1 MISTSAKISHK
12 MINRKI
18 MKKDK
23 RIIGGF
29 FMTHKEFYSDLKR
42 IIDITKKVICTVG
55 VYLVI
60 TLWLAGLLTTY
71 YYVFMHNQFQSLGEY
86 FETGVNAGSLL
97 MVCFCMTL
105 ILYYCAQ
112 KLGLIGRTPVFLNK
126 THVVA
131 AYIMIV
137 MLGFVNFN
145 YSTIVDKGYTQVENL
160 KEKVDIYQKQVKC
173 THPSAWAGYITPGNS
188 VKDPN
193 KTAIK
198 KGNKWVSKDI
208 LSLCKVKDN
217 EYKKI
222 CYKCGKTL
230 ESGTAVKIKG
240 LGKTYELSNGC
251 IFSYGPYI
259 DSKKMEKCTSH
270 VYGKYRT
277 YMGLKKHIIRK
288 CKLCGH
294 KEEKE

>member
-1 MISTSAKISHK
+1 
-12 MINRKI
+12 
-18 MKKDK
+18 
-23 RIIGGF
+23 
-29 FMTHKEFYSDLKR
+29 MTHKKFYSDLKR

-105 ILYYCAQ
+105 ILYYCAK
-112 KLGLIGRTPVFLNK
+112 KLRLIDRNPIFLNK
-126 THVVA
+126 THIVA

-208 LSLCKVKDN
+208 LQR
-217 EYKKI
+217 I
-222 CYKCGKTL
+222 
-230 ESGTAVKIKG
+230 
-240 LGKTYELSNGC
+240 
-251 IFSYGPYI
+251 
-259 DSKKMEKCTSH
+259 
-270 VYGKYRT
+270 
-277 YMGLKKHIIRK
+277 
-288 CKLCGH
+288 
-294 KEEKE
+294 

>member
-1 MISTSAKISHK
+1 
-12 MINRKI
+12 
-18 MKKDK
+18 
-23 RIIGGF
+23 
-29 FMTHKEFYSDLKR
+29 MTHKKFYSDLKR

-97 MVCFCMTL
+97 MVGCCMTL
-105 ILYYCAQ
+105 ILYYCAK
-112 KLGLIGRTPVFLNK
+112 KLRLIDRNPIFLNK
-126 THVVA
+126 THIVA

>member
-1 MISTSAKISHK
+1 MGDIVNLDDVI
-12 MINRKI
+12 RKE
-18 MKKDK
+18 MERNNVTKP
-23 RIIGGF
+23 GEMVLNPVNQEEPSNSL
-29 FMTHKEFYSDLKR
+29 MTVATAMRTAAD
-42 IIDITKKVICTVG
+42 DIESCIE
-55 VYLVI
+55 
-60 TLWLAGLLTTY
+60 LADD
-71 YYVFMHNQFQSLGEY
+71 
-86 FETGVNAGSLL
+86 
-97 MVCFCMTL
+97 
-105 ILYYCAQ
+105 I
-112 KLGLIGRTPVFLNK
+112 
-126 THVVA
+126 
-131 AYIMIV
+131 
-137 MLGFVNFN
+137 LGFICEKTGLD
-145 YSTIVDKGYTQVENL
+145 YL

>member
-1 MISTSAKISHK
+1 MTY
-12 MINRKI
+12 
-18 MKKDK
+18 KK
-23 RIIGGF
+23 
-29 FMTHKEFYSDLKR
+29 FYSDLKR

-105 ILYYCAQ
+105 ILYYCAK
-112 KLGLIGRTPVFLNK
+112 KLRLIDRNPIFLNK
-126 THVVA
+126 THIVA

>member
-1 MISTSAKISHK
+1 
-12 MINRKI
+12 
-18 MKKDK
+18 
-23 RIIGGF
+23 
-29 FMTHKEFYSDLKR
+29 
-42 IIDITKKVICTVG
+42 
-55 VYLVI
+55 
-60 TLWLAGLLTTY
+60 
-71 YYVFMHNQFQSLGEY
+71 
-86 FETGVNAGSLL
+86 
-97 MVCFCMTL
+97 
-105 ILYYCAQ
+105 
-112 KLGLIGRTPVFLNK
+112 
-126 THVVA
+126 
-131 AYIMIV
+131 MIV

-188 VKDPN
+188 VKDLN